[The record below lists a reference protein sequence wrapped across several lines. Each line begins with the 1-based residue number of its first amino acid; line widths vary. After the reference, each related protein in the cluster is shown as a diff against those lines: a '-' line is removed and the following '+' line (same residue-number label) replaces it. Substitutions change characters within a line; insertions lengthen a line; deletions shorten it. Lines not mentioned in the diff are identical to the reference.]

1 MSRSITPRSRRGPG
15 RALGT
20 RSATRD
26 RTERGAPGRPRRATA
41 ASTLAP
47 MDAPT
52 AEAWHIRPNGPLVGE
67 VEVSGSKNAVT
78 KHMVAAMLGTQPST
92 ITNAPAVGDVGI
104 TADILISLGVGVEID
119 GDRITIDPVEAP
131 GADVPL
137 EFTGLN
143 RIPILLLGP
152 LLARN
157 HEAFVPLVGGDRIG
171 RRPVD
176 FHIDALERMGAEI
189 TVSDDG
195 ISAKAD
201 HLRGAQIT
209 LPYPSV
215 GATESVLLTAVLA
228 EGRTVLRNAAVEPE
242 VTELALFLQRMG
254 ARIGFK
260 PDRRIVIEGVDHLR
274 GAEARLH
281 GDRLEAFSYLV
292 AGLMTGGQVRVGG
305 CAQDRLVTAI
315 DTLQKMGARFEITD
329 DYIQASA
336 DAGLRPARG
345 ADRHPPRV
353 HDRLAAAPHRAH
365 DPGRGHV
372 GHPRDRLRGPP
383 RLHRGPHRHGRRD
396 RAVRHLPRRARRA
409 GSTTPTPSTRRWC
422 GACRSCGAP
431 RSRSPTCGPGSR
443 RSSPPRWPT
452 ARRRCTAST
461 TSSAATTS
469 RSRRSRRSGSSSSGS
484 PPLRPDRR
492 RPGRPAPRRRV
503 AVGARV
509 EPAPIERVGQA
520 PLHLGPQRRATR
532 RRSTG

>member
-1 MSRSITPRSRRGPG
+1 
-15 RALGT
+15 
-20 RSATRD
+20 
-26 RTERGAPGRPRRATA
+26 
-41 ASTLAP
+41 

-104 TADILISLGVGVEID
+104 TADILTSLGVGVDID

-195 ISAKAD
+195 ITAKAD

-315 DTLQKMGARFEITD
+315 DTLQKMGASFEITD

-336 DAGLRPARG
+336 DAGLRPAAVQTDTHPGFMTDWQPPLIVLMTQAEGMSVIHETVYEDRLGYIEALTDMGGEIELFDTCLGGPACRFHDTNAKHSAVVRGVSKLRG
-345 ADRHPPRV
+345 AEVTIPDVRAGFSSV
-353 HDRLAAAPHRAH
+353 IAAAVADGPSILHGIH
-365 DPGRGHV
+365 HLERGYNKPFETLEAL
-372 GHPRDRLRGPP
+372 GLKLERI
-383 RLHRGPHRHGRRD
+383 
-396 RAVRHLPRRARRA
+396 
-409 GSTTPTPSTRRWC
+409 
-422 GACRSCGAP
+422 
-431 RSRSPTCGPGSR
+431 
-443 RSSPPRWPT
+443 
-452 ARRRCTAST
+452 
-461 TSSAATTS
+461 
-469 RSRRSRRSGSSSSGS
+469 
-484 PPLRPDRR
+484 
-492 RPGRPAPRRRV
+492 PAD
-503 AVGARV
+503 
-509 EPAPIERVGQA
+509 QA
-520 PLHLGPQRRATR
+520 
-532 RRSTG
+532 

>member
-1 MSRSITPRSRRGPG
+1 
-15 RALGT
+15 
-20 RSATRD
+20 
-26 RTERGAPGRPRRATA
+26 
-41 ASTLAP
+41 

-92 ITNAPAVGDVGI
+92 ITNAPDVGDVGI
-104 TADILISLGVGVEID
+104 TADILTSLGVGVAID
-119 GDRITIDPVEAP
+119 ADRITIDPVEAP

-195 ISAKAD
+195 ITAKAD
-201 HLRGAQIT
+201 QLRGAQIT

-336 DAGLRPARG
+336 DAGLRPAAVQTDTHPGFMTDWQPPLIVLMTQAEGMSVIHETVYEDRLGYIEALTDMGGEIELFDTCLGGPACRFHDTNAKHSAVVRGVSKLRG
-345 ADRHPPRV
+345 AEVTIPDVRAGFSSV
-353 HDRLAAAPHRAH
+353 IAAAVADGPSILHGIH
-365 DPGRGHV
+365 HLERGYNKPFETLEAL
-372 GHPRDRLRGPP
+372 GLKLERI
-383 RLHRGPHRHGRRD
+383 
-396 RAVRHLPRRARRA
+396 
-409 GSTTPTPSTRRWC
+409 
-422 GACRSCGAP
+422 
-431 RSRSPTCGPGSR
+431 
-443 RSSPPRWPT
+443 
-452 ARRRCTAST
+452 
-461 TSSAATTS
+461 
-469 RSRRSRRSGSSSSGS
+469 
-484 PPLRPDRR
+484 
-492 RPGRPAPRRRV
+492 PAD
-503 AVGARV
+503 
-509 EPAPIERVGQA
+509 QA
-520 PLHLGPQRRATR
+520 
-532 RRSTG
+532 

>member
-1 MSRSITPRSRRGPG
+1 
-15 RALGT
+15 
-20 RSATRD
+20 
-26 RTERGAPGRPRRATA
+26 
-41 ASTLAP
+41 

-104 TADILISLGVGVEID
+104 TADILTSLGVEVEID
-119 GDRITIDPVEAP
+119 ADRITIDPVEAP

-336 DAGLRPARG
+336 DTGLRPAAVQTDTHPGFMTDWQPPLIVLMTQAEGMSVIHETVYEDRLGYIRALTDMGGEIELFDTCLGGPACRFHDTNAKHSAVVRGVSKLRG
-345 ADRHPPRV
+345 AEVTIPDVRAGFSSV
-353 HDRLAAAPHRAH
+353 IAAAVADGPSILHGIH
-365 DPGRGHV
+365 HLERGYNRPFETLESL
-372 GHPRDRLRGPP
+372 GLKLERIP
-383 RLHRGPHRHGRRD
+383 
-396 RAVRHLPRRARRA
+396 
-409 GSTTPTPSTRRWC
+409 
-422 GACRSCGAP
+422 
-431 RSRSPTCGPGSR
+431 
-443 RSSPPRWPT
+443 
-452 ARRRCTAST
+452 
-461 TSSAATTS
+461 AAQ
-469 RSRRSRRSGSSSSGS
+469 
-484 PPLRPDRR
+484 
-492 RPGRPAPRRRV
+492 V
-503 AVGARV
+503 
-509 EPAPIERVGQA
+509 
-520 PLHLGPQRRATR
+520 
-532 RRSTG
+532 